1 MKFNKLFLIT
11 SAILLIAATPDKDK
25 KWDVNNPT
33 GTFKEVS
40 FTVAEG
46 TWMNLDLSPD
56 GKTIVFDLL
65 GDIYAIPA
73 TGGTAVSLKSGHAW
87 QCQPRFSP
95 DGKNICFT
103 SDEGGGDNI
112 WTMKAD
118 GSDAKQITTEKFRLL
133 NNGIWSADGQY
144 IIARKHFSSTR
155 SIGAGELW
163 MYHFTGG
170 EGVQLTVKKNK
181 QQDVNEPSITGDGK
195 YLYYSEDMYPGG
207 YFQYNKDPNNQIYVI
222 NRYDLKTSEITIVTG
237 GPGGA
242 FRPQVSHDG
251 KTLAFIRR
259 IREKTVLF
267 LRDLA
272 TGEEWPIYDDLSKD
286 QQEAWCIFGVY
297 TGFSWN
303 ANDKQI
309 VIWSKGKLKNID
321 VASQKVSDIPFTL
334 TSSHHIYKANKFP
347 QIAAPDNF
355 SVKMIRNSV
364 TSPDEKTIIF
374 NAVGFLWKKQ
384 LPDGVPVRLTTS
396 TDFEFEPSYSIDGTK
411 ITYVSWNDANTGA
424 VMSISTKTGSTPQ
437 KVTIEKGIFRMPSFS
452 PDGKSIV
459 FWKES
464 GNDHQ
469 GNAFCVKPGI
479 YSVSASGGEANFL
492 FNEGAEKPTFS
503 STGKKIIY
511 FLDNGEEK
519 QLKSFDLDKKTH
531 FTLATSK
538 YAWEIVPSPD
548 NNWIAFRE
556 LFKVYV
562 CAFPQS
568 GKAIELGKDMGSVP
582 VSCVTRDA
590 GQSVHWSTDSKNLHW
605 TMGDSYFTREISKTF
620 AFISNGKDSIPGFDT
635 TGIKVG
641 LVMQSDKPK
650 GMIAFTNARIISV
663 DKNNTIIENGTIIV
677 KENKIIAVGKTDDV
691 KIPTGTMVMDCAGK
705 TIMPGLVDV
714 HAHLGTFR
722 HGLSP
727 QKQWSYFANLAFG
740 VTTTHDPSSNT
751 EMVFS
756 QAEAVRAGNMIGPR
770 IFSTGWILY
779 GAEGDFKATINSYDD
794 ARSAVYRT
802 QACGA
807 FSVKSYNQ
815 PRREQRQQVIT
826 AARDL
831 KMMVVPEGGSTFYHN
846 MTMILDGH
854 TGIEH
859 NIPVATVYDDVVKLW
874 AASETGYTPTL
885 IVSYGAMNGEC
896 YWYEHS
902 NVWENKRLM
911 KFFPR
916 GTIDSRSRHRTMSPE
931 EEYQNGFIQ
940 ISKSCKKLAD
950 AGVKVNLGAHGQLQ
964 GLGAHWELWMLSQG
978 GMTPMQAIRCATMNG
993 ASYIGMDDQIGSIEI
1008 GKLADLVILDKNPLD
1023 DIHNSQYVN
1032 YTMVNGRI
1040 YDAETMNE
1048 VGNYD
1053 NKRSNFWWE
1062 ANKYSPS
1069 FNWHEESHSF
1079 MEDACGDHN

>member
-1 MKFNKLFLIT
+1 MEKILFLV
-11 SAILLIAATPDKDK
+11 LIP
-25 KWDVNNPT
+25 
-33 GTFKEVS
+33 
-40 FTVAEG
+40 
-46 TWMNLDLSPD
+46 
-56 GKTIVFDLL
+56 
-65 GDIYAIPA
+65 
-73 TGGTAVSLKSGHAW
+73 
-87 QCQPRFSP
+87 
-95 DGKNICFT
+95 
-103 SDEGGGDNI
+103 
-112 WTMKAD
+112 
-118 GSDAKQITTEKFRLL
+118 
-133 NNGIWSADGQY
+133 
-144 IIARKHFSSTR
+144 
-155 SIGAGELW
+155 
-163 MYHFTGG
+163 
-170 EGVQLTVKKNK
+170 
-181 QQDVNEPSITGDGK
+181 
-195 YLYYSEDMYPGG
+195 
-207 YFQYNKDPNNQIYVI
+207 
-222 NRYDLKTSEITIVTG
+222 
-237 GPGGA
+237 
-242 FRPQVSHDG
+242 
-251 KTLAFIRR
+251 
-259 IREKTVLF
+259 
-267 LRDLA
+267 
-272 TGEEWPIYDDLSKD
+272 
-286 QQEAWCIFGVY
+286 
-297 TGFSWN
+297 
-303 ANDKQI
+303 
-309 VIWSKGKLKNID
+309 
-321 VASQKVSDIPFTL
+321 
-334 TSSHHIYKANKFP
+334 
-347 QIAAPDNF
+347 
-355 SVKMIRNSV
+355 
-364 TSPDEKTIIF
+364 
-374 NAVGFLWKKQ
+374 
-384 LPDGVPVRLTTS
+384 
-396 TDFEFEPSYSIDGTK
+396 
-411 ITYVSWNDANTGA
+411 
-424 VMSISTKTGSTPQ
+424 
-437 KVTIEKGIFRMPSFS
+437 
-452 PDGKSIV
+452 
-459 FWKES
+459 
-464 GNDHQ
+464 
-469 GNAFCVKPGI
+469 
-479 YSVSASGGEANFL
+479 
-492 FNEGAEKPTFS
+492 
-503 STGKKIIY
+503 
-511 FLDNGEEK
+511 
-519 QLKSFDLDKKTH
+519 
-531 FTLATSK
+531 
-538 YAWEIVPSPD
+538 
-548 NNWIAFRE
+548 
-556 LFKVYV
+556 
-562 CAFPQS
+562 
-568 GKAIELGKDMGSVP
+568 
-582 VSCVTRDA
+582 
-590 GQSVHWSTDSKNLHW
+590 
-605 TMGDSYFTREISKTF
+605 
-620 AFISNGKDSIPGFDT
+620 
-635 TGIKVG
+635 IKVG
-641 LVMQSDKPK
+641 LVIQSDKPK

-663 DKNNTIIENGTIIV
+663 DKNNTIIENGTVLV

-691 KIPTGTMVMDCAGK
+691 KIPTGTLLMDCAGK

-859 NIPVATVYDDVVKLW
+859 NIPVATAYDDVVKLW

-911 KFFPR
+911 RFFPR

-1040 YDAETMNE
+1040 YDAENMNE